1 METRNVGFSHTLLP
15 GVLPEMSQLSNEKR
29 APGCLEYIGD
39 EILRSYVRDYNSP

>member
-1 METRNVGFSHTLLP
+1 METRNVGFPTHCCA

-39 EILRSYVRDYNSP
+39 EILPYVGDYNSP